1 MSNVESVLV
10 AGHTGLLGSEVSAV
24 LGAGGFHV
32 HSPSRS
38 TLDFRDFDATY
49 SFLKTTQPD
58 GIIVCAAYVG
68 GIEANVNSGLSMLS
82 ENAQIQRSILENA
95 SKLSIR
101 KLVFV
106 SSAAVY
112 PKSKVFL
119 RESDAWSAKPAI
131 EHIHYAA
138 AKLSGMAFVDEV
150 RRRKNLNWINL
161 IPTNIYGLNE
171 RWDKHR
177 SHVVASLIMKVMDA
191 TRRGLST
198 VEVWGSGNA
207 QREFLFAT
215 DAARAI
221 VECYKN
227 IADAKF
233 VDYNLTS
240 GVSTSIRDLAI
251 LIAGTNNY
259 QGALHF
265 DETRPEGPSKRVLD
279 GSRLAEF
286 INWKPSIDIKSGIE
300 ASSASYK
307 KHFETGWEA

>member
-24 LGAGGFHV
+24 LGAGGFRV

-49 SFLKTTQPD
+49 AFLKTTQPD

-68 GIEANVNSGLSMLS
+68 GIEANVNSGLRMLS
-82 ENAQIQRSILENA
+82 ENAQIQRSILESA
-95 SKLSIR
+95 SKLSIG

-112 PKSKVFL
+112 PKSKDFL
-119 RESDAWSAKPAI
+119 RESDAWSAKPAS

-150 RRRKNLNWINL
+150 RRQKNLNWINL

-171 RWDKHR
+171 RWDINR
-177 SHVVASLIMKVMDA
+177 SHVVASLIMKIVDA
-191 TRRGLST
+191 TTSGLST

-207 QREFLFAT
+207 QREFLYAA
-215 DAARAI
+215 DAARAV

-227 IADAKF
+227 IDDAKF

-240 GVSTSIRDLAI
+240 GVSTSIRDLAT
-251 LIAGTNNY
+251 LIARVSNY

-265 DETRPEGPSKRVLD
+265 DETRLEGPSKRVLD

-286 INWKPSIDIKSGIE
+286 IDWKPSTDIKTGIE
-300 ASSASYK
+300 ACLASYK
-307 KHFETGWEA
+307 KHVEMGLQA